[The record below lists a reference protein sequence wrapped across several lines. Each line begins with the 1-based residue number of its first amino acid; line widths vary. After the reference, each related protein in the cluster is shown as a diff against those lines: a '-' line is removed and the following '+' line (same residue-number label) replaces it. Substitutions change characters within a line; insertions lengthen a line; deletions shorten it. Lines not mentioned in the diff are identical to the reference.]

1 MGFRVL
7 CAIGA
12 FCAAAGLAPPA
23 AALTVTLEEC
33 TEGADFI
40 RNAALSRD
48 NGIRAEVFLR
58 RLEDDLVAIQSVP
71 PALRWF
77 VRDEDDEAMLRT
89 ATIGVFAEPRGP
101 HDHHRDFLAG
111 CRATVNAA
119 APGPQAPPVAALP
132 PGR

>member
-12 FCAAAGLAPPA
+12 FCAAVVLPPPA

-48 NGIRAEVFLR
+48 NGIRADVFLR
-58 RLEDDLVAIQSVP
+58 RLEDDLVAIRSVP
-71 PALRWF
+71 PPLRWF
-77 VRDEDDEAMLRT
+77 ARDGDDEALLRV
-89 ATIGVFAEPRGP
+89 AAISVFAEPRGAE
-101 HDHHRDFLAG
+101 DHHRDFLSN
-111 CRATVNAA
+111 CRAVVSAA
-119 APGPQAPPVAALP
+119 NGAPPRVAV
-132 PGR
+132 R